1 MGCPFCGL
9 VFNAALNAGAGAVA
23 GSMAN
28 HLQARHPLEAAVV
41 GLVGGAAIVYLVY
54 LLLKLL

>member
-23 GSMAN
+23 GSWAN
-28 HLQARHPLEAAVV
+28 HIRARHPAEATVIS
-41 GLVGGAAIVYLVY
+41 LVGGAMIVYLAY
-54 LLLKLL
+54 QLFKLL